1 MTGIL
6 FAIISGAYSYVFG
19 LSFQMAGQ
27 LTLLPGFMMAVVCM
41 VPNTHAKI
49 IGTSGTKA
57 KAKKN
62 LR

>member
-1 MTGIL
+1 MPKMKRIKIKNNIVFTKL
-6 FAIISGAYSYVFG
+6 LCRNFDAIAAANI
-19 LSFQMAGQ
+19 
-27 LTLLPGFMMAVVCM
+27 
-41 VPNTHAKI
+41 PNTHAKI